1 MERNETTKHFEVRVY
16 YEDVDAGGICY
27 HSKYLNFCE
36 RARSE
41 IFFSQGSSPI
51 QDDRHF
57 VVKRI
62 AANFLG
68 PARLGD
74 TLKIENSI
82 VDLSRASL
90 TMSQRIFDRNGNAIF
105 EMEVSLVCLE
115 GEKICRI
122 PESYLELFSSLRE
135 E

>member
-1 MERNETTKHFEVRVY
+1 MERNDATKHFEVRVY

-51 QDDRHF
+51 QGDRHF
-57 VVKRI
+57 VVKKVD
-62 AANFLG
+62 ANFLR

-74 TLKIENSI
+74 TLRIESSV
-82 VDLSRASL
+82 VDHTRASL
-90 TMSQRIFDRNGNAIF
+90 TMSQRIFDRDGNAIF

-122 PESYLELFSSLRE
+122 PESYLELFSLSRE